1 MLDTTRSVIWKRV
14 IWANLF
20 PLQFT
25 RTAGFILYV
34 VREKWKKK
42 VESKKQRKIIWVT
55 KSEGGGDS
63 RRLTGRFLSEKIRRI
78 YVWLPVYSLEHVET
92 GLDGRDSGEWT
103 AAATASKNL
112 TKKRVV

>member
-1 MLDTTRSVIWKRV
+1 MLDTTRSVIWKTV

-42 VESKKQRKIIWVT
+42 SRK
-55 KSEGGGDS
+55 
-63 RRLTGRFLSEKIRRI
+63 
-78 YVWLPVYSLEHVET
+78 
-92 GLDGRDSGEWT
+92 
-103 AAATASKNL
+103 
-112 TKKRVV
+112 

>member
-1 MLDTTRSVIWKRV
+1 MLDTTRSVIWKTV

-42 VESKKQRKIIWVT
+42 VESKKQRKIIWVK

-63 RRLTGRFLSEKIRRI
+63 RRLMRGILIGENKTDLRLIASVLSRTRRNGPR
-78 YVWLPVYSLEHVET
+78 W
-92 GLDGRDSGEWT
+92 
-103 AAATASKNL
+103 
-112 TKKRVV
+112 